1 MLRKAYFISFRF
13 GVDTYQ
19 DFLLLFLMNNAIK
32 SGSKIGNVHFF
43 ETFSETFFFYNFSII
58 YFFFF

>member
-43 ETFSETFFFYNFSII
+43 
-58 YFFFF
+58 